1 MQSKN
6 ETPIRITTKKKAGK
20 GTCLVKR
27 RRLPVCTLLLC
38 AALSCASC
46 AGTASDTNTADHSPS
61 DESGQPNAGSTTE
74 NTEVSGTNNDQNA
87 DTDGSSGANDTNVS
101 SESSNH
107 IVIQMQTEEDNK
119 TTEDGTVYYTRWAD
133 YPVVTM
139 EGNAEAAEKINA
151 DIRSR
156 IEEAKANLETEQ
168 WAKEELLQDMETLG
182 PDFVPVGYSDGLT
195 FQTVRA
201 DSNVIAFRLLYETY
215 SGGAHG
221 NQTVRGASYNAKT
234 GELIAFSDLSDDPVA
249 FREDTLAYNQKLA
262 QTESYAMRMF
272 SSDDVT
278 NGSLESVLYADDVW
292 YLSTTGLV
300 FMSDPY
306 ALGPYAAGI
315 IEFIIPYADLADM
328 GFKDSYAHPDR
339 FVLKMQPRGTYT
351 ADLNGD
357 GEEDSVLIYSETVEK
372 EDGTVET
379 IPCLMINDTDF
390 AKEGA
395 AGIQEQLR
403 HFPDWAD
410 AALYDLNPEDAYIEL
425 VYVSF
430 DSGPEE
436 EDYGYYSYFY
446 RYTEDQTLV
455 YLGKVKGDINDP
467 TVSADELLP

>member
-1 MQSKN
+1 MKMKSLAMKTSAFN
-6 ETPIRITTKKKAGK
+6 NGLR
-20 GTCLVKR
+20 KR
-27 RRLPVCTLLLC
+27 RKLSVCTLLIC
-38 AALSCASC
+38 AVLGCTACSGSAS
-46 AGTASDTNTADHSPS
+46 GTDAADNTAG
-61 DESGQPNAGSTTE
+61 DESGQTKENTSAETTE
-74 NTEVSGTNNDQNA
+74 PSDENEGQDNA
-87 DTDGSSGANDTNVS
+87 AADDTSKNDTPVTNIK
-101 SESSNH
+101 SN
-107 IVIQMQTEEDNK
+107 IDIQMQKEEDNK
-119 TTEDGTVYYTRWAD
+119 TTEDGIVYYTRYAE

-156 IEEAKANLETEQ
+156 VEETKANSETEQ

-221 NQTVRGASYNAKT
+221 NHTARGASYNAKT

-328 GFKDSYAHPDR
+328 GFKESYAHPDR
-339 FVLKMQPRGTYT
+339 FVLKMQPHGTYT

-357 GEEDSVLIYSETVEK
+357 GEEDSVLIYAETVEK

-390 AKEGA
+390 AKEGTA
-395 AGIQEQLR
+395 EIQEQLR
-403 HFPDWAD
+403 HLPDWAE

-430 DSGPEE
+430 DSGPED

-467 TVSADELLP
+467 TISVDELLP

>member
-6 ETPIRITTKKKAGK
+6 ETPIRITTKKKSGK

-87 DTDGSSGANDTNVS
+87 NTDDSSGANDTNVS

>member
-1 MQSKN
+1 MRMQAENLIAKQTTH
-6 ETPIRITTKKKAGK
+6 EEAGHPVIRQRGHI
-20 GTCLVKR
+20 
-27 RRLPVCTLLLC
+27 PVCALLLC
-38 AALSCASC
+38 AALGCTAC
-46 AGTASDTNTADHSPS
+46 AGSISDANRTDNLPAA
-61 DESGQPNAGSTTE
+61 ESGQ
-74 NTEVSGTNNDQNA
+74 TNDGGAA
-87 DTDGSSGANDTNVS
+87 DTTVSSDENNSLNTDPDDGSNKNDATVSTGATGN
-101 SESSNH
+101 

-119 TTEDGTVYYTRWAD
+119 TTEDGVVYYTRYAE

-139 EGNAEAAEKINA
+139 EGNADAAEKINA

-156 IEEAKANLETEQ
+156 VEEARADSETEQ
-168 WAKEELLQDMETLG
+168 WAEEELLQDMETLG

-221 NQTVRGASYNAKT
+221 NQTARGASYNAKT

-272 SSDDVT
+272 SSEDVT
-278 NGSLESVLYADDVW
+278 NGSLESVLYADDAW

-306 ALGPYAAGI
+306 ALGPYAAGL

-328 GFKDSYAHPDR
+328 GFKESYAHPDR
-339 FVLKMQPRGTYT
+339 FVLKMQPRETYT

-357 GEEDSVLIYSETVEK
+357 GEGDSVLVYSETVEK

-379 IPCLMINDTDF
+379 IPFLIINDTDF
-390 AKEGA
+390 AREGA

-455 YLGKVKGDINDP
+455 YLGKAKGDINDP

>member
-6 ETPIRITTKKKAGK
+6 ETPIRITTKKKSGK

-87 DTDGSSGANDTNVS
+87 DIDGSSSVNDTNVS
-101 SESSNH
+101 SESSKH

-139 EGNAEAAEKINA
+139 EGNANAAEKINA

-328 GFKDSYAHPDR
+328 GFKESYAHPDR

-446 RYTEDQTLV
+446 RYTEDQTLI